1 MARGGAPSASSGS
14 LPERWDETGGLAV
27 GERSGIWA
35 ELRKQRLSIPLVSI
49 VVGSFLLFTLLTDPV
64 IDFTKP
70 QSPGIWPRAMI
81 VGLLLIGAVMLF
93 WGVYDTWQER
103 RERRQKNDRS
113 LPDHALEDND
123 SAIMTQEQ
131 ADIIASGGAVDVE
144 HDNRKMVIGILGIF
158 GYGVAVG
165 YIGFTLATMA
175 IIAYWLLIWGVRS
188 PLRIVLTSGIG
199 TGSILVIFVKVG
211 YLALPKGVG
220 PFHEFTIWLFRTLH
234 LF

>member
-1 MARGGAPSASSGS
+1 M
-14 LPERWDETGGLAV
+14 

-35 ELRKQRLSIPLVSI
+35 ELKKQRLSIPLVSI

-81 VGLLLIGAVMLF
+81 VGLLLISATMLL
-93 WGVYDTWQER
+93 WGVHDTWQER
-103 RERRQKNDRS
+103 REREPGDDRA
-113 LPDHALEDND
+113 LPDPALKDAS
-123 SAIMTQEQ
+123 SAIMTQDQ
-131 ADIIASGGAVDVE
+131 ADIIASGGAVDAT
-144 HDNRKMVIGILGIF
+144 HDNWKMVIGIGGIF

-165 YIGFTLATMA
+165 YIGFTLATLA

-188 PLRIVLTSGIG
+188 PLRIVLTSTIG
-199 TGSILVIFVKVG
+199 TGCILVVFVKIG

-220 PFHEFTIWLFRTLH
+220 PFHEFTVWLFHTLH